1 MDQVRAPGK
10 KTPFFY
16 FEEEGMKKKKISFL
30 WILPVLI
37 FILFSNDSWAAG
49 EKYPTGTISNICL
62 FGPGSAPDLFNRV
75 LSRQFE
81 KYLGVPVVTLSKAGG
96 GGAIGI
102 LSLVSARPDGY
113 TVCLASLEN
122 MIVPTITEGKAPYSL
137 QDLTILGQIVTS
149 YNVLVVAADSPWK
162 TFQDFVD
169 YARKNPGVKYGCPGI
184 RSTLYMRM
192 ETLSRNARLGLT
204 GVPFDG
210 RAEITA
216 AVLGKHIPIGL
227 FDLASAR
234 ELQAAGKIR
243 ILFLFESPESA
254 GIDPKTPCMAT
265 AMDKSVGEKDIDISQ
280 IMLVHSRTPDE
291 IKVVLKR
298 TLEKTAKD
306 PDFLADLK
314 KMEVMLNYID
324 GDAIMQNKLPS
335 RLEQVKA
342 FYKERGW
349 VK

>member
-1 MDQVRAPGK
+1 
-10 KTPFFY
+10 
-16 FEEEGMKKKKISFL
+16 MKNKLCFL
-30 WILPVLI
+30 TGVLSVLVFILPLQ
-37 FILFSNDSWAAG
+37 SAWGAG
-49 EKYPTGTISNICL
+49 EKYPAGTINNVCL
-62 FGPGSAPDLFNRV
+62 FGPGSAPDMFNRV

-81 KYLGVPVVTLSKAGG
+81 KHLGVPVVTLNKAGG
-96 GGAIGI
+96 GGALGI
-102 LSLVSARPDGY
+102 SFLTSSRPDGY
-113 TVCLASLEN
+113 TIALSTLEN
-122 MIVPTITEGKAPYSL
+122 MIVPTITEGKAPFSL

-162 TFQDFVD
+162 TFQDFVE
-169 YARKNPGVKYGCPGI
+169 YAKKNPGVKYGCPGI

-192 ETLSRNARLGLT
+192 ETLSRNAHLGLI

-216 AVLGKHIPIGL
+216 AVLGKHIPVGL

-234 ELQAAGKIR
+234 ELQSAGKIR
-243 ILFLFESPESA
+243 ILFIFESPESA

-265 AMDKSVGEKDIDISQ
+265 AMERSVAEKDIDISQ
-280 IMLVHSRTPDE
+280 IMLVHSKTPDD
-291 IKVVLKR
+291 IKQVLKR
-298 TLEKTAKD
+298 TMEKAARD
-306 PDFLADLK
+306 PEFLADLK
-314 KMEVMLNYID
+314 KMEVMVNYVD
-324 GDAIMQNKLPS
+324 GDVLMQKKLPA

>member
-1 MDQVRAPGK
+1 MDQVKDPAK
-10 KTPFFY
+10 KTRLFY
-16 FEEEGMKKKKISFL
+16 LGEEDMKKRKISLL

-37 FILFSNDSWAAG
+37 FILSSNDSQAAG
-49 EKYPTGTISNICL
+49 EKYPTGTINNVCL

-81 KYLGVPVVTLSKAGG
+81 KHLGVPVVTLNKAGG
-96 GGAIGI
+96 GGALG
-102 LSLVSARPDGY
+102 LSFLVNSRPDGY
-113 TVCLASLEN
+113 TLGLATLEN
-122 MIVPTITEGKAPYSL
+122 MIVPTITEGKAPFSL
-137 QDLTILGQIVTS
+137 QDLMILGQIVTS

-169 YARKNPGVKYGCPGI
+169 YAKKNPGVKYGCPGI

-192 ETLSRNARLGLT
+192 ETLSRNAHLGLT

-216 AVLGKHIPIGL
+216 AVLGKHIPVGL

-265 AMDKSVGEKDIDISQ
+265 AMDRNVAEKDIDISQ
-280 IMLVHSRTPDE
+280 IMLVHSKTPED
-291 IKVVLKR
+291 IKQVLKR
-298 TLEKTAKD
+298 MLEKTARD
-306 PDFLADLK
+306 PEFLGDLK
-314 KMEVMLNYID
+314 KMEVMVNYVD
-324 GDAIMQNKLPS
+324 GEILMQKKLPA
-335 RLEQVKA
+335 RLDQVRA